1 MPPRPSR
8 CGDCPALCRA
18 NSRAPK
24 KAVCAPAAAATS
36 ALPVASMNALARTR
50 PTPSGVATSTA
61 VTAPFSVTAPTPI
74 APNIT
79 STPASPHHFRS
90 VSARR

>member
-1 MPPRPSR
+1 
-8 CGDCPALCRA
+8 
-18 NSRAPK
+18 
-24 KAVCAPAAAATS
+24 
-36 ALPVASMNALARTR
+36 MNALARTR